1 MSFCI
6 LINFV
11 AGVLIRVMHLR
22 PSYQLHCTTRFH
34 GNRSLGTVIVVSSV
48 TKNVIKEGGREGGR
62 KVRERERAER
72 WRGGERYRVSMFVCI
87 SLKVDDREERERERD
102 G

>member
-1 MSFCI
+1 MCVYVCVLCVSFCI

-34 GNRSLGTVIVVSSV
+34 GNRSLGTAIMVSSV
-48 TKNVIKEGGREGGR
+48 TKNVIKEGGREREREGGR
-62 KVRERERAER
+62 EVRERERE
-72 WRGGERYRVSMFVCI
+72 G
-87 SLKVDDREERERERD
+87 RERER